1 MMRSPQLLRPP
12 PRLPAPPVRL
22 LPRRAH
28 RRAPRLHAHNRY
40 RARHHAG
47 RHERLPVRSVSPAG
61 SRFARCYCRDPGT
74 DEDQGEDHPPAA
86 AATLDRGSAGCA
98 PGGADV
104 TPAEARRAIDNLGAI
119 LTHRLIGAGGETR
132 LQTTAR
138 HPVTSGHPQ
147 SATIAGM
154 DQDGCGLRPGRALRR
169 YLAPPA
175 APRRA
180 RPLRS
185 RTRPVRETR

>member
-28 RRAPRLHAHNRY
+28 RRAPASMRTIATGLGITQGAMSGCRCGRYLRPDRASLGAIAEILAPTKTKAKTIRRQLLRRWIADLLDAHLR
-40 RARHHAG
+40 
-47 RHERLPVRSVSPAG
+47 
-61 SRFARCYCRDPGT
+61 
-74 DEDQGEDHPPAA
+74 
-86 AATLDRGSAGCA
+86 
-98 PGGADV
+98 GADV